1 MFYQVSV
8 PGNNVYVLFN
18 FLKNISFLYLNFLSS
33 HRTRKQCLCF
43 IYFFKKY
50 ILFVFK
56 FLIKSAYQETMFMFY
71 LIFKNLYPFCI

>member
-18 FLKNISFLYLNFLSS
+18 
-33 HRTRKQCLCF
+33 
-43 IYFFKKY
+43 FFKKY

-56 FLIKSAYQETMFMFY
+56 FLIKSAYQETMLMFY
-71 LIFKNLYPFCI
+71 LIF